1 MSIYLIIF
9 IIILVHILCIINT
22 INITSNKIDYNKIDF
37 NKIDEKEYLI
47 TKKIEEKEEKQEI
60 IKPRILSLEN
70 NDDIFISVIE
80 NDSEDE
86 WMNL

>member
-22 INITSNKIDYNKIDF
+22 INITSNKIDFI
-37 NKIDEKEYLI
+37 KIDEKEYLI